1 MTGKSE
7 PEISV
12 GIVTGSG
19 LTFTLNGDF
28 LAGDSGKM
36 LSGMYT
42 AVAGADGLLLQGGA
56 GPSGPGMRSPSHRRT
71 SGFAASPFM
80 P

>member
-28 LAGDSGKM
+28 LAGDSGKK
-36 LSGMYT
+36 LS
-42 AVAGADGLLLQGGA
+42 
-56 GPSGPGMRSPSHRRT
+56 R
-71 SGFAASPFM
+71 
-80 P
+80 